1 MSTRPHQ
8 NACTRLCRWL
18 TVGFAVC
25 SWTVLWGQLDEEPG
39 IRSYRTQQ
47 LIMANIGH
55 YLDGAVE
62 VDVEAGT
69 VSWHAS
75 SRQVERNIRSI
86 IEQVASYQSM
96 DEALKDVALSTET
109 TALIER
115 VSNLSFRDLRHW
127 RMAEGLSEAEQ
138 WYVMVQSALDEVR
151 MQIGMDLKVHLN
163 QTLMDALQGAVS
175 LEASNAEWLEIDE
188 GQALP
193 AMDWERS
200 DATSND
206 LSGNDASVWP
216 TPAANDAE
224 MAEILERIL
233 QLIENQETR
242 LRQLEAGGSPS
253 ASVAMPSGVPE
264 SAAGALRLPEYIDV
278 SFYTG
283 SAKLTLG
290 AQLQLNEII
299 EVMGRHPQVRVVCTG
314 HADLPGDR
322 QSNLALS
329 RRRAE
334 AVRAYLLQSGIE
346 PARALLNF
354 FGEERASTTG
364 PSDRRVEV
372 RFYLN

>member
-8 NACTRLCRWL
+8 NACTRLRSWL

-25 SWTVLWGQLDEEPG
+25 SWTVLFGQLDEDPG

-69 VSWHAS
+69 VSWNAS

-86 IEQVASYQSM
+86 IEQVASYQYM

-163 QTLMDALQGAVS
+163 QTLMDALQGSVS
-175 LEASNAEWLEIDE
+175 LEASNTEWLEIDE
-188 GQALP
+188 GQVLP

-224 MAEILERIL
+224 MAVILERIL

-242 LRQLEAGGSPS
+242 LTQLEAGGSS
-253 ASVAMPSGVPE
+253 SIAMPSGVPE
-264 SAAGALRLPEYIDV
+264 FSAGALRLPEYIDV

-283 SAKLTLG
+283 SANLTLG